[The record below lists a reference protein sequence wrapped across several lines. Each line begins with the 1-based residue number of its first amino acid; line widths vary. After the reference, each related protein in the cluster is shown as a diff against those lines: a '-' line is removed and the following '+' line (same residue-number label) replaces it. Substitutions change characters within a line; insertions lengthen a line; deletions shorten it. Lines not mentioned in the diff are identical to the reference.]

1 MNTTKEQQRP
11 SLENA
16 VKRTMDA
23 VAKEVMQVNS
33 EVDDRLTV
41 LKKHLGKVVS
51 LKLAD
56 IECEENVRKGVVT
69 ESDEFEKLKVSIQQF
84 GLLQPIVV
92 ELRIQGDGF
101 RLVCLAG
108 HRRLAALRALGTER
122 VHCLLLA
129 FEEKSQRTGA
139 ALSENLTR
147 SQLHFLDTAEGY
159 LELLE
164 QGWTEERLAQH
175 FERDEKTIKRFLV
188 MARWPEEVRSFV
200 RLHPQKFSLRR
211 VLHSYVQRSF
221 ANHEALLAAMQADVE
236 GRAVEGDVPKR
247 AGASSGSKEDAAVV
261 LKKLDKYFRSH
272 PEVSAEVRKQVE
284 EALRFLKVL

>member
-1 MNTTKEQQRP
+1 VSTMKEQQRP

-23 VAKEVMQVNS
+23 VAKEVMQVGS
-33 EVDDRLTV
+33 EADDRLTA

-51 LKLAD
+51 LKLSE
-56 IECEENVRKGVVT
+56 IESEENVRKGAVT

-92 ELRIQGDGF
+92 ELRLEADAF

-108 HRRLAALRALGTER
+108 HRRLAALRALGAER
-122 VHCLLLA
+122 VQCLLLA
-129 FEEKSQRTGA
+129 FDEKSQRTGA

-159 LELLE
+159 FQLVE
-164 QGWTEERLAQH
+164 QGWTEERLARH

-188 MARWPEEVRSFV
+188 MAQWSEDVKSFI
-200 RLHPQKFSLRR
+200 RANPKKFSLRR
-211 VLHSYVQRSF
+211 VLHSYVQRSY
-221 ANHEALLAAMQADVE
+221 ATSEALLAAMQADVE
-236 GRAVEGDVPKR
+236 GRVVEGAVQKR
-247 AGASSGSKEDAAVV
+247 AGASGGTKIDTAAVS
-261 LKKLDKYFRSH
+261 KKLDKYFQSH
-272 PEVSAEVRKQVE
+272 PEVSVEVRKQVE